1 MNEGINLILSELSSV
16 ACAYALTNEVSQ
28 MKKNI
33 AIAVLAILV
42 GLYFFDIIGNDQKEP
57 ELVNNNIIK
66 FHSYSLHNVEG
77 GLFKINHDTGEAY
90 MYQGGAFL
98 PVPTITTN
106 QIMQMQ
112 QGQPTGRDR
121 ANQLLEQY
129 D

>member
-77 GLFKINHDTGEAY
+77 GLS
-90 MYQGGAFL
+90 
-98 PVPTITTN
+98 VPTITTN